1 MSEGKVELTLEQ
13 LQAIIDKGVSAAL
26 AKAAEQSKPPEQDEP
41 TQQGF
46 MPPPAGYVASAESLP
61 TLEKVAA
68 AGTEEAATWM
78 PQVGGSQPAKAPATP
93 VTTVWMP
100 QMVTD
105 GSPGAAGETA
115 AAESAPSAKSLV
127 VGNPTENG
135 LPPVKEM
142 KVHSTA
148 KLPAGARKRWNVKA
162 ITGAG
167 QTTFEIR
174 QGDGETEF
182 TMTGASKALATE
194 VIIALSLIDRT
205 RRNAMRLALEE
216 GYAKTHPTD
225 PTLQSYDKLERA
237 KLKEFLSW
245 LRKYGAAGLD
255 AGHRPWDG
263 KVAGTVTAPPNIN
276 DLLASLGVSATEDD
290 EN

>member
-1 MSEGKVELTLEQ
+1 MNEGKVELTMEQ
-13 LQAIIDKGVSAAL
+13 LQAIIAQGVSAAM
-26 AKAAEQSKPPEQDEP
+26 AKVAEQSKPPAQDAP

-46 MPPPAGYVASAESLP
+46 MPPPAGLAGEPSQPTAVVAVEAEAQLP
-61 TLEKVAA
+61 
-68 AGTEEAATWM
+68 WM
-78 PQVGGSQPAKAPATP
+78 PSVSTGKEKAPATP
-93 VTTVWMP
+93 VATVWMP

-105 GSPGAAGETA
+105 GAPGAAGDSA
-115 AAESAPSAKSLV
+115 AAEPNASAKSLV
-127 VGNPTENG
+127 VGNPTADG

-142 KVHSTA
+142 KVPSTA
-148 KLPAGARKRWNVKA
+148 KLPAGARKRWNVKEL
-162 ITGAG
+162 TGDG

-174 QGDGETEF
+174 QGDGATEF
-182 TMTGASKALATE
+182 TMTGANKALATE

-216 GYAKTHPTD
+216 GYAKAHPTD

-245 LRKYGAAGLD
+245 LRKYGAAGLN

-263 KVAGTVTAPPNIN
+263 KVAGTVAAPPDIT
-276 DLLASLGVSATEDD
+276 DLLASLGVSTTEDD

>member
-26 AKAAEQSKPPEQDEP
+26 AKVTEQSKPPEQNAP

-46 MPPPAGYVASAESLP
+46 MTPPAGFVEEEQAL
-61 TLEKVAA
+61 TKVAVQA
-68 AGTEEAATWM
+68 EAQLPWM
-78 PQVGGSQPAKAPATP
+78 PSVSTGKEKAPATP

-115 AAESAPSAKSLV
+115 AVESVTSAKSLV

-162 ITGAG
+162 ITGDG

-182 TMTGASKALATE
+182 TMTGANKALATE

-216 GYAKTHPTD
+216 GYAKAHPTD

>member
-13 LQAIIDKGVSAAL
+13 LQGIIDKGVSAAL
-26 AKAAEQSKPPEQDEP
+26 AKVAEQSKPPEQNAP

-46 MPPPAGYVASAESLP
+46 MTPPAGFVEGEQAL
-61 TLEKVAA
+61 TKVAV
-68 AGTEEAATWM
+68 EAEAQLPWM
-78 PQVGGSQPAKAPATP
+78 PKAPATP

-105 GSPGAAGETA
+105 GSPGAASETA
-115 AAESAPSAKSLV
+115 AVESVTSTKSLV

-162 ITGAG
+162 ITGDG

-182 TMTGASKALATE
+182 TMTGANKALATE

-216 GYAKTHPTD
+216 GYAKAHPTD
-225 PTLQSYDKLERA
+225 PTLQSYDKMERA

-263 KVAGTVTAPPNIN
+263 KVAGTIAAPPNIN